1 MGAISFTEIED
12 AREHFGRS
20 EMRVFDMANSGA
32 TAGTCT
38 TGLSHVYAAWLN
50 NATAAVAPIIVK
62 QAGAVGGAVSVTVA
76 SGNVGVL
83 TVIGKR

>member
-1 MGAISFTEIED
+1 MGAISFTEIVS
-12 AREHFGRS
+12 AREHLGRS
-20 EMRVFDMANSGA
+20 EMRIFDMANSGA
-32 TAGTCT
+32 TAGTCA

-62 QAGAVGGAVSVTVA
+62 QAGGVAGAVSVTVA

-83 TVIGKR
+83 TVIGRR